1 MSDFNFDEFSKKLAS
16 IQEGNYDKSTLTP
29 KQREVDAATERKYQ
43 HLKNI
48 QKIEQLNATESM
60 AGRLGL
66 DHKGIVGEQV
76 NRLTATANDAARH
89 ASNLLQLPDDANA
102 YYQAAT
108 TDPWANLAQ
117 IEEDNGTESE
127 RNSRLLDQRVNIFG
141 QKEGV
146 SPLLDML
153 GTSTNREKI
162 ESAKNSIKRAK
173 YLEDTLNLDHLVPTD
188 IESNKKESGVLS
200 RLVGDTA
207 IGLVDGAVSVPEAF
221 VGLGD
226 IVSKGKVGKFVE
238 DSGINFKGTHELLS
252 SYLTPE
258 QQKADAE
265 VINTEGFQNTLY
277 SIAHNPS
284 TVKQFLAQSLPSMW
298 VGGVIG
304 GTLIKGGSAVA
315 KASPTAQKLLNTKVG
330 GALAKRGTGLSVGLG
345 EGLMMGGSTAESIRQ
360 QSEDGYLTGKQA
372 LLAAGVIPVGAAVG
386 YLGGKAATKLGF
398 GDIETAV
405 AKGKLPKLS
414 GSTTANVAGSAGI
427 EALEEGFQ
435 TLSETVSENI
445 ALDREW
451 DEGLGNALAIGTTTG
466 ATLGAPAGLATAN
479 KNKEDL
485 KEQKTRAIQEAVST
499 GDVSAFTDPDSPSYN
514 PEQAVSILRAHS
526 DTEGTAPEVRATNK
540 TKVEEI
546 LASLVRETEGD
557 RELLGLNTPEN
568 RVAFKKALETN
579 KQELKDNRA
588 TMSAEEIT
596 AKENTIA
603 AIEGSLLSG
612 KELKELTA
620 LNKKNK
626 ERIESITQM
635 YESWDTFDNAE
646 GTEVGDLVK
655 VATTEVAV
663 DDTEGI
669 TASTSAVNEVI
680 NLAMRS
686 PEKLSTST
694 LEDLVNSPSA
704 QFTDDHR
711 ALFSSI
717 LQSREATR
725 IAKSSSAVSAEF
737 FEGGNGNVGINQYAE
752 NIRTALADD
761 DASTAKAELAKL
773 KSFVDGHAKKV
784 KMMERLLAEFKK
796 TGKQGQMVPVGAKNS
811 GEWAE
816 PAKPMTEAE
825 LDAVGGLYI
834 DTRTTKV
841 VKAVRAE
848 ADAGLLLYKELNT
861 AGSLNTNSTVAP
873 ADDSE
878 SVTALVDAAS
888 TEQGKASVKSL
899 TSGTRVD
906 AEAYAALKKELSP
919 AQMREVNTLYG
930 KNKKPVTKGT
940 GNETS
945 QIEKKYKK
953 EQAKQVAAAKAAV
966 NKKSAKNKANF
977 AMADSTL
984 INKIESV
991 KKAIKDPAKKE
1002 FKETNELILAVY
1014 EEALASRK
1022 ADASTEV
1029 TEEVKTT
1036 PETPTEVVSESTVE
1050 QTSTVTDTTK
1060 QPTID
1065 GDTLSD
1071 GRKVAEVTPEEV
1083 TDSLLKALER
1093 VRVIQM
1099 SAAEGNSRAL
1109 EDMDDARSDVTKLL
1123 AVADGIG
1130 ESVKDL
1136 YLQILNSD
1144 KPLSLEEVNKWVMK
1158 HAGPVRSSLFSKI
1171 TNHLKG
1177 NKFNGFTFITSEVDM
1192 PTGGKAIPA
1201 GLFYTNEKIIGINP
1215 LSTYGSPNPN
1225 TKSIMVTI
1233 MHELIHAAVDE
1244 LINTDPEF
1252 REGVKALQEK
1262 VRKFLNS
1269 KDSKGLTDKQ
1279 RSNLEYSVSNE
1290 YEYFSTIVS
1299 DPEMMNVIDS
1309 IKTGTGNSI
1318 VTDLILLVVNTLR
1331 KTMNL
1336 TVPEATLLTDTL
1348 VLFSQAIGDAPVS
1361 TQPIV
1366 YSDDLQQLID
1376 EAFER
1381 SEDDYYTGDS
1391 DSFSDDIPAWF
1402 DEEGSPNTDENGDVV
1417 IAETAEEL
1425 EAIKEANHKE
1435 LLDMFEED
1443 VALAEAQIA
1452 EAEATRLGSNV
1463 EVDEM
1468 DPEDATQRHE
1478 SKYLKSTEGKLEF
1491 DMTEREG
1498 ANSAYQGK
1506 NLIGHYFMQVANKV
1520 GSLVPR
1526 PLVAVKD
1533 FMQGII
1539 DGTYKYQDFLED
1551 TVTDDQQYL
1560 LDMYTEFHIK
1570 VRDEVLRLLVQ
1581 KKDVNADYDY
1591 MNPIRYFMK
1600 DVDGVYVLDENVVSA
1615 FTSTM
1620 FSWLGDEGA
1629 NNEMDTNETIHAK
1642 MGLALDENVTIALG
1656 ELVRTVG
1663 LRRTLAMNALGRTFM
1678 QSLGFK
1684 AANDEVPINLQPQV
1698 EGGMGAYMLAVLESL
1713 GYTEETSILTREII
1727 AARGMDVEGYFAANP
1742 SMDMDKQTEVFV
1754 KVRRP
1759 AAITPE
1765 SVGTAPVY
1773 EVGSIVEAF
1782 KGSHGVMDKLMG
1794 VENVGVDPS
1803 FRPVEFNADD
1813 ATEDNQKIP
1822 KVITGILDAVGKIK
1836 NRINIQSMKVINGIG
1851 GMSTEAFET
1860 MVGIEEVNESNTH
1873 IARRG
1878 SLQAKYDGK
1887 RREIEHFQNF
1897 LKHLNTRSN
1906 KWTTPFFLSASY
1918 WKNGRA
1924 GYTSRIDGQTSK
1936 IHRWLVSTGMANT
1949 VVSMDDMDN
1958 FKLRVLEALD
1968 VKTDE
1973 TPDAISLMEFDTVT
1987 GHPTIKAGVEVIQKM
2002 IFDGHVATVAD
2013 QNTIVAAVLK
2023 TGNDLHGFSGL
2034 MALANMQQAIDNGQT
2049 DFNTTLT
2056 AEIDGKTNGPMLSMW
2071 LLGVMD
2077 EKSAEMGGFY
2087 SEGNDHKS
2095 FSHWKI
2101 KGGYDLYQRTAVNV
2115 NKNIKF
2121 LLGEDPSKQSYFDSL
2136 FRITGK
2142 YEDDKGV
2149 TKTGRQVVKDAI
2161 NPLTY
2166 GSSIGRAVASM
2177 ADAYIESIYKRME
2190 DITKGKSYG
2199 SDAEGNALY
2208 GEQAYAA
2215 LKDDINHLIGYDNSK
2230 YKELYSAKTLAEAM
2244 ETPLNKGQEGSL
2256 RTAYSATVGKAV
2268 NSTLKADFKDYLKS
2282 RKMIIDASNLS
2293 FGMYNAAF
2301 KATYENVLNDMI
2313 ESGEIPSR
2321 VFKGVRE
2328 PIHGLTKKQVKE
2340 VQARIKK
2347 LEPRFNTSISLKD
2360 DSEDSLD
2367 RGIYS
2372 GNMDKTLSNRHS
2384 YSTQTKVN
2392 GGSAL
2397 AGKPGVK
2404 LKGKSSHGYELILT
2418 NPGASIMS
2426 MLVQNTDASIMLP
2439 QIPKFEGLG
2448 VHDALLVALGKSAEA
2463 GRALNETTINQLL
2476 DYSLARE
2483 SLQTLERSFIA
2494 MAEQIK
2500 ENPDN
2505 ANLHKEFDEMLSEML
2520 DNMEPKTRA
2529 LFGDASEFFSFT
2541 LNRMAEEAARA
2552 DYKRLTGLSKLTV
2565 VDQYTIEAG
2574 VYQVP
2579 QEFRDEAKSRI
2590 PSITKTASKE
2600 ALEAVKILSEYA
2612 GGKPTAEVT
2621 KPAGKTI
2628 PERTTTTHSANES
2641 VSTAIGS
2648 PNFKADAE
2656 LEAQLAAGKLNTGA
2670 KLVKYLTTK
2679 ATLSKTDT
2687 GMFYSLLLGRIG
2699 KLIVKDM
2706 KIVYLTKDSK
2716 LDIPDGF
2723 EGAFGWFNMTDGV
2736 PTIYIKSS
2744 DFKNSAVSMELA
2756 IHELLH
2762 AAVAQII
2769 ANPTKEVKPII
2780 AELQSMMETTKE
2792 HLKDDL
2798 ATSIRFADALA
2809 DVQEFVTWGMTN
2821 SDFQKILINQKYESR
2836 LANKNPLA
2844 NMAQVFIDAI
2854 SRLIFGSSKQSNQ
2867 LSVLFAH
2874 VHTLMDA
2881 SDLKKSGLDISLKA
2895 NNTVPELE
2903 ASTLDVFDSLATE
2916 AGAVTDP
2923 VFKEHL
2929 RSLLTNIVD
2938 KLHGPYGAIFEA
2950 AKANMAVTPL
2960 DVWAKAK
2967 DTGMLPFRSSLSAA
2981 GFNLGEQEA
2990 FVAEMIQATMI
3001 ESMQN
3006 NTQPVEQALMKL
3018 VREAR
3023 EAIKVGDLDNDPIV
3037 DAAKRKL
3044 LFEAPEGDVTGHWR
3058 ANIIAL
3064 SLVNK
3069 PIADLMM
3076 FNTAENT
3083 DRPSNTLYGRILNW
3097 FNKLLNRLNSGMGK
3111 AYGGQKA
3118 MDKMEVIANRL
3129 VDIQAKRVLEQSRKN
3144 TPSYADHAET
3154 YLNGVGEKARDM
3166 LIKVGKSDIL
3176 RKHTGAAGRIVGTAM
3191 TLSLQKQIG
3200 NSMSLIE
3207 DYYMEHTEGQL
3218 GFIAKL
3224 YEEVRGSTDN
3234 NEWGTVTLML
3244 TKYNEKIRQDLAL
3257 HTSQGVME
3265 SYVNGGK
3272 ELDTNTRTA
3281 ITKVLLRTGSF
3292 VLLEDIGMQRL
3303 EEVLRDPVEL
3313 DKEIQNQIN
3322 KLSGKYADYYR
3333 NQSLLLGYYL
3343 ATGYV
3348 KEDNLRMNAHSIAR
3362 LDGTKADTSI
3372 LTEQQVA
3379 IDTKIIDSLSS
3390 LYALKYTGPANN
3402 TLIANLM
3409 ESEGKRGENYN
3420 GVEYTLRVH
3429 AALTQQSKERIFA
3442 GSELLMAKGYIPEI
3456 VNPKTELHYDS
3467 LLKKEEL
3474 EEQGYKYVGPVQK
3487 DANDVA
3493 NKNLHMYTLERGLV
3507 HRISGTFSTK
3517 STAAAG
3523 TAVHTGLVHK
3533 ATGDEHLKNK
3543 RIHDAITKRKEANI
3557 AKLFKSRPDLDPST
3571 DIKQYL
3577 APTSDANGNTVN
3589 YRYIMGNDTRDL
3601 LLERNNDFST
3611 LLGTLASST
3620 FDKHTTTKHNNN
3632 VIAALKDQWDKQR
3645 VDNPSHYMLVSEK
3658 STDPEVAAAYRMLPW
3673 ETKQEIKRVFGTD
3686 GMHVRRDMY
3695 DLHFGYRKY
3704 SIADMFGKPSKDRNM
3719 LEKYLVKFFTALPWM
3734 GPQAALKLRT
3744 LEDVIQHI
3752 VREIKDI
3759 LVVKTGVTLFWNVI
3773 SNVSLLMTYGV
3784 GPIDLIKY
3792 HTQAYVGITKW
3803 TKDTARLNK
3812 LELERA
3818 SGMIIGSSSELDQKI
3833 TELKEQLARNPVRG
3847 LVEAGMQPTIVED
3860 VNMVEDLYSYKSQT
3874 MKDIEKYTDKIPSGI
3889 KTAAKWVYMSHDTPL
3904 YKLLAHGTQV
3914 SDFLAKY
3921 TLYMKTTQRANNKL
3935 SHADAVKL
3943 ATAAFVNYD
3952 LPSHKGLQYMNDMGL
3967 VMFTKY
3973 YMRIQHAMLHMYQEN
3988 PARGIGLLLF
3998 DSYFS
4003 AAQTIADSSF
4013 YNNINSPFTVGPLNY
4028 YGAFNDGMIM
4038 QGIGKLFK

>member
-1 MSDFNFDEFSKKLAS
+1 MSVLFPDDIEANIAS
-16 IQEGNYDKSTLTP
+16 IKNSKLDTSLLS
-29 KQREVDAATERKYQ
+29 QREQTV
-43 HLKNI
+43 
-48 QKIEQLNATESM
+48 LNAKLEKVNFLEKARVIEKRNQLESA
-60 AGRLGL
+60 AGRMGF
-66 DHKGIVGEQV
+66 DPDGIIGGVVDES
-76 NRLTATANDAARH
+76 AA
-89 ASNLLQLPDDANA
+89 ASNFVTKVAAGAGAIVPNLIGWAADASSDEGSQL
-102 YYQAAT
+102 AAMMENRGY
-108 TDPWANLAQ
+108 ASK
-117 IEEDNGTESE
+117 EDTA
-127 RNSRLLDQRVNIFG
+127 LLDKRTNLFG

-146 SPLLDML
+146 IPALDSLGVYSNRERQEFSQRQREDSATITENGQFNDLVTTDVATGKTYSGAPARLIGDTSVSLLKGAVGVPEMAVGLANIVSGGQAGKSLEEMGVRFKDTKQILDTFLTHEQQMANSKVLNSEGFLNTLESIIDNPSTALQFLAESLPAMLAGGAIGKGIYGGSALVGKLLSNAGTAGKVMTTLAAHGSQVAAGLGEGTVMAGAMAENLRQQSKDGLLDGKGVALSLAML
-153 GTSTNREKI
+153 PMG
-162 ESAKNSIKRAK
+162 A
-173 YLEDTLNLDHLVPTD
+173 
-188 IESNKKESGVLS
+188 
-200 RLVGDTA
+200 
-207 IGLVDGAVSVPEAF
+207 AVSIGGGALASK

-226 IVSKGKVGKFVE
+226 IDKALVEGKLSKLNGSRTF
-238 DSGINFKGTHELLS
+238 
-252 SYLTPE
+252 
-258 QQKADAE
+258 
-265 VINTEGFQNTLY
+265 NT
-277 SIAHNPS
+277 
-284 TVKQFLAQSLPSMW
+284 V
-298 VGGVIG
+298 
-304 GTLIKGGSAVA
+304 GSAA
-315 KASPTAQKLLNTKVG
+315 IEAG
-330 GALAKRGTGLSVGLG
+330 E
-345 EGLMMGGSTAESIRQ
+345 EGLQTA
-360 QSEDGYLTGKQA
+360 G
-372 LLAAGVIPVGAAVG
+372 
-386 YLGGKAATKLGF
+386 
-398 GDIETAV
+398 ETIA
-405 AKGKLPKLS
+405 
-414 GSTTANVAGSAGI
+414 
-427 EALEEGFQ
+427 
-435 TLSETVSENI
+435 ENI
-445 ALDREW
+445 AMNRPW
-451 DEGLGNALAIGTTTG
+451 DEGLGNAVAIGMATG
-466 ATLGAPAGLATAN
+466 SALGGPAGLATASR
-479 KNKEDL
+479 NKEEL
-485 KEQKTRAIQEAVST
+485 KEQKNKAIQEAVST
-499 GDVSAFTDPDSPSYN
+499 GDVSAFTNPESPSYN
-514 PEQAVSILRAHS
+514 PEQAVSILQAHS
-526 DTEGTAPEVRATNK
+526 NTEGTAPEVKAANK
-540 TKVEEI
+540 TKVEDL
-546 LASLVRETEGD
+546 LASISREAEGD
-557 RELLGLNTPEN
+557 SELLDLNTPEN
-568 RVAFKKALETN
+568 RVAFKTAIETN

-588 TMSAEEIT
+588 TMSAEEIA
-596 AKENTIA
+596 AKEGIIATI
-603 AIEGSLLSG
+603 EKTLLSS
-612 KELKELTA
+612 KELKVLTTQD
-620 LNKKNK
+620 KKNK

-635 YESWDTFDNAE
+635 YESWDTSDNAV
-646 GTEVGDLVK
+646 GTEVGDLVTA
-655 VATTEVAV
+655 ATTEVAT
-663 DDTEGI
+663 DDTDGI
-669 TASTSAVNEVI
+669 TASTNAAKEVI

-686 PEKLSTST
+686 PEKLSTSS
-694 LEDLVNSPSA
+694 LEDLVNSDST
-704 QFTDDHR
+704 QFTDEHK

-717 LQSREATR
+717 LNSRAATR

-737 FEGGNGNVGINQYAE
+737 FDGGNGNVGINQYADS
-752 NIRTALADD
+752 IRTANAAGDTN
-761 DASTAKAELAKL
+761 TAATETTNL
-773 KSFVDGHAKKV
+773 KSFVEGHVKKA

-825 LDAVGGLYI
+825 LDAIGGLYI
-834 DTRTTKV
+834 DSRTAKV
-841 VKAVRAE
+841 VRAVRAE
-848 ADAGLLLYKELNT
+848 ANAGLLLYKELNT
-861 AGSLNTNSTVAP
+861 AGSLNNNSTVAS

-906 AEAYAALKKELSP
+906 AAAYAALKKELTP
-919 AQMREVNTLYG
+919 AQMKEVNTLYG
-930 KNKKPVTKGT
+930 KNKKPVTKKGT

-945 QIEKKYKK
+945 QTEKKYKN

-966 NKKSAKNKANF
+966 NKKSKKNKANF

-1014 EEALASRK
+1014 EEALASRN
-1022 ADASTEV
+1022 AAATTVV
-1029 TEEVKTT
+1029 TEEVVTT
-1036 PETPTEVVSESTVE
+1036 PETPTEVVTEDVVTTTESTTEVVTESSEE
-1050 QTSTVTDTTK
+1050 QT
-1060 QPTID
+1060 
-1065 GDTLSD
+1065 
-1071 GRKVAEVTPEEV
+1071 EE
-1083 TDSLLKALER
+1083 
-1093 VRVIQM
+1093 
-1099 SAAEGNSRAL
+1099 
-1109 EDMDDARSDVTKLL
+1109 
-1123 AVADGIG
+1123 
-1130 ESVKDL
+1130 
-1136 YLQILNSD
+1136 
-1144 KPLSLEEVNKWVMK
+1144 
-1158 HAGPVRSSLFSKI
+1158 
-1171 TNHLKG
+1171 
-1177 NKFNGFTFITSEVDM
+1177 
-1192 PTGGKAIPA
+1192 
-1201 GLFYTNEKIIGINP
+1201 
-1215 LSTYGSPNPN
+1215 
-1225 TKSIMVTI
+1225 
-1233 MHELIHAAVDE
+1233 
-1244 LINTDPEF
+1244 
-1252 REGVKALQEK
+1252 EK
-1262 VRKFLNS
+1262 V
-1269 KDSKGLTDKQ
+1269 
-1279 RSNLEYSVSNE
+1279 
-1290 YEYFSTIVS
+1290 
-1299 DPEMMNVIDS
+1299 
-1309 IKTGTGNSI
+1309 
-1318 VTDLILLVVNTLR
+1318 
-1331 KTMNL
+1331 
-1336 TVPEATLLTDTL
+1336 
-1348 VLFSQAIGDAPVS
+1348 
-1361 TQPIV
+1361 
-1366 YSDDLQQLID
+1366 QQLID
-1376 EAFER
+1376 EANENE
-1381 SEDDYYTGDS
+1381 SDGYYTEDYTDS
-1391 DSFSDDIPAWF
+1391 TEVPEWVN
-1402 DEEGSPNTDENGDVV
+1402 EGNETIADENGEVV
-1417 IAETAEEL
+1417 IAQSAEEL

-1443 VALAEAQIA
+1443 VALAEAQLA
-1452 EAEATRLGSNV
+1452 EAEATRLGANV
-1463 EVDEM
+1463 VVDEM
-1468 DPEDATQRHE
+1468 NPEDAEQRHE

-1491 DMTEREG
+1491 DTTEREG
-1498 ANSAYQGK
+1498 ANSTYQGK

-1520 GSLVPR
+1520 GGLAPR

-1539 DGTYKYQDFLED
+1539 DGTYKYQDFLAD

-1560 LDMYTEFHIK
+1560 LNMYTEFHTK

-1600 DVDGVYVLDENVVSA
+1600 EVDGVYVLDENVVSA

-1620 FSWLGDEGA
+1620 FSWLGDEGS
-1629 NNEMDTNETIHAK
+1629 NSEMDTNETIHAK
-1642 MGLALDENVTIALG
+1642 MGLVLGENVTIELG

-1684 AANDEVPINLQPQV
+1684 AVNDEVPINLQPQL

-1727 AARGMDVEGYFAANP
+1727 AARGMNVEGYFAANP
-1742 SMDMDKQTEVFV
+1742 GMDMDKHTEVFV

-1782 KGSHGVMDKLMG
+1782 KGTHGVMDKLMG
-1794 VENVGVDPS
+1794 VENVGVDPT
-1803 FRPVEFNADD
+1803 FRPVEFNAEDV
-1813 ATEDNQKIP
+1813 TEDNQKVP

-1836 NRINIQSMKVINGIG
+1836 NRINIQAMKVINGIG

-1873 IARRG
+1873 IARRR

-1897 LKHLNTRSN
+1897 LKHLNTKSN
-1906 KWTTPFFLSASY
+1906 KWTTPFYLAASY

-1924 GYTSRIDGQTSK
+1924 GYISRIDGQTSK

-1973 TPDAISLMEFDTVT
+1973 TPDATSLMVFDIVT
-1987 GHPTIKAGVEVIQKM
+1987 GHPTIKAGVAVIQKM
-2002 IFDGHVATVAD
+2002 IFDGYVATVAD

-2023 TGNDLHGFSGL
+2023 TGTDLHGFSGL
-2034 MALANMQQAIDNGQT
+2034 MALANMQQAIKNGQS

-2077 EKSAEMGGFY
+2077 AKTAEMGGFY
-2087 SEGNDHKS
+2087 SEGVEHKS
-2095 FSHWKI
+2095 FSNWKI
-2101 KGGYDLYQRTAVNV
+2101 KGGYDLYQRTAINV

-2121 LLGEDPSKQSYFDSL
+2121 LLTEDPSKQSYFDSL

-2142 YEDDKGV
+2142 YEDEKGV
-2149 TKTGRQVVKDAI
+2149 TKNGRQVVKDAI

-2166 GSSIGRAVASM
+2166 GSSIGRAIESM

-2215 LKDDINHLIGYDNSK
+2215 LKNDINHLIGYENSK
-2230 YKELYSAKTLAEAM
+2230 FTELYSAKTLAEAM
-2244 ETPLNKGQEGSL
+2244 ETPLNKGQEKSL
-2256 RTAYSATVGKAV
+2256 RAAYTATVGKAV
-2268 NSTLKADFKDYLKS
+2268 KSTLKADFKDYLKS

-2293 FGMYNAAF
+2293 FSMYNAAF

-2321 VFKGVRE
+2321 VFNGVRE

-2372 GNMDKTLSNRHS
+2372 GNMDKTLSNRHA

-2397 AGKPGVK
+2397 VGKPGVK

-2448 VHDALLVALGKSAEA
+2448 VHDALIVALGKSAEA
-2463 GRALNETTINQLL
+2463 GKALNEATINQLL

-2494 MAEQIK
+2494 MAEQIE

-2505 ANLHKEFDEMLSEML
+2505 ANLQKEFDEMLGDML
-2520 DNMEPKTRA
+2520 NNMDSKTRA
-2529 LFGDASEFFSFT
+2529 LFGDASEFFAFT
-2541 LNRMAEEAARA
+2541 LNRMAVEAARA
-2552 DYKRLTGLSKLTV
+2552 DYKRLSGLSKLTV

-2574 VYQVP
+2574 AYQVP
-2579 QEFRDEAKSRI
+2579 QEFRDEAKKRI
-2590 PSITKTASKE
+2590 TAISKTSSKE
-2600 ALEAVKILSEYA
+2600 VIEAVKILTKYA
-2612 GGKPTAEVT
+2612 SVKPDAAVT
-2621 KPAGKTI
+2621 TPVT
-2628 PERTTTTHSANES
+2628 PSVTEDEPLRTTTTYSANES

-2656 LEAQLAAGKLNTGA
+2656 LEAQLAAGKLDTGA

-2679 ATLSKTDT
+2679 VTLSKTDT
-2687 GMFYSLLLGRIG
+2687 GKFYSLLLGRIG

-2780 AELQSMMETTKE
+2780 AELQSMMEATKE

-2798 ATSIRFADALA
+2798 ASSIRFADALS

-2836 LANKNPLA
+2836 LATKNPLA

-2854 SRLIFGSSKQSNQ
+2854 SRLILGSSNQSNQ
-2867 LSVLFAH
+2867 MSVLYAH

-2895 NNTVPELE
+2895 NNTIPELE
-2903 ASTLDVFDSLATE
+2903 ASTLDVFDSLAAE

-2923 VFKEHL
+2923 VFREHL
-2929 RSLLTNIVD
+2929 RNLLTNIVD
-2938 KLHGPYGAIFEA
+2938 KLHGPYGVIFEA

-2981 GFNLGEQEA
+2981 GFNLGEQES
-2990 FVAEMIQATMI
+2990 FVAEMIQVTMI
-3001 ESMQN
+3001 ETFQN
-3006 NTQPVEQALMKL
+3006 NTQPVEKALMKL
-3018 VREAR
+3018 VQEAR

-3064 SLVNK
+3064 SLVSK

-3076 FNTAENT
+3076 FNTAENI
-3083 DRPSNTLYGRILNW
+3083 DKPSNTLYGRILNW
-3097 FNKLLNRLNSGMGK
+3097 FNKLLNRINSGMGK

-3144 TPSYADHAET
+3144 TPTYAEHAET
-3154 YLNGVGEKARDM
+3154 YLNGVGEKAREM
-3166 LIKVGKSDIL
+3166 LIKVGKSNIL
-3176 RKHTGAAGRIVGTAM
+3176 RKHTGAAGRITGTLM
-3191 TLSLQKQIG
+3191 TLSLQKQVG
-3200 NSMSLIE
+3200 KSMALLE
-3207 DYYMEHTEGQL
+3207 DYFMEHTDGQL

-3234 NEWGTVTLML
+3234 NEWGRVTLML

-3272 ELDTNTRTA
+3272 DLDTNTRTA

-3322 KLSGKYADYYR
+3322 KLSGKYKEYYR
-3333 NQSLLLGYYL
+3333 NQSLILGYYL

-3348 KEDNLRMNAHSIAR
+3348 KKDNLRMNAHSIAR
-3362 LDGTKADTSI
+3362 LDGTKADTSL

-3379 IDTKIIDSLSS
+3379 FDTKVIDSLSS

-3409 ESEGKRGENYN
+3409 ESEGKREENSN

-3429 AALTQQSKERIFA
+3429 AALTQQSKERIFV

-3456 VNPKTELHYDS
+3456 VNSKTELHYDS
-3467 LLKKEEL
+3467 LLKREEL
-3474 EEQGYKYVGPVQK
+3474 EKQGYKYVGPVQK

-3557 AKLFKSRPDLDPST
+3557 AKLFKPQPDLDPST

-3577 APTSDANGNTVN
+3577 APSSDTNGNTVN

-3601 LLERNNDFST
+3601 LLERNNDFSV

-3620 FDKHTTTKHNNN
+3620 FDKHTTTKHNKN
-3632 VIAALKDQWDKQR
+3632 VIEALKNQWDSQR
-3645 VDNPSHYMLVSEK
+3645 VDNPTHYMLVSEK

-3695 DLHFGYRKY
+3695 DLHFGYRKF
-3704 SIADMFGKPSKDRNM
+3704 SIADMFGKPSDSRND
-3719 LEKYLVKFFTALPWM
+3719 LEKYLVKFFTWLPWM

-3744 LEDVIQHI
+3744 LEDVIQYI

-3759 LVVKTGVTLFWNVI
+3759 LVVKTGVTLFWNMI

-3874 MKDIEKYTDKIPSGI
+3874 MKNIEQYTDKIPSGI

-3935 SHADAVKL
+3935 SHAEAVKL

-3998 DSYFS
+3998 DSYFA

-4013 YNNINSPFTVGPLNY
+4013 YNNINSPFTIGPLNY
-4028 YGAFNDGMIM
+4028 FGAFNDGMVM
-4038 QGIGKLFK
+4038 QGIGKLLR